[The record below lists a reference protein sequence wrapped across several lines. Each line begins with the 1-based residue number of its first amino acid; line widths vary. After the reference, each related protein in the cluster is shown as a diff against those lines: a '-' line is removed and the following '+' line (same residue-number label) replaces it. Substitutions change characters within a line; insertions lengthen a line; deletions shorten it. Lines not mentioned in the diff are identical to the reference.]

1 MIKCVGYRSIQ
12 KELELLLHERK
23 ENFFPDELS
32 YIFDKLI
39 AVLTKSDFVCLDE
52 KKEYLGVRIVD
63 IVPSISQDKKRILK
77 FIDYYMNGKLSSC
90 LHVFYLWWNNRTF
103 NPYNDEYE
111 KTFFYRMRERKK
123 DEKVFRYEDLLHIPF
138 DKRGII
144 GNQRYSINGFPCLYV
159 STSLY
164 ESWEELRR
172 PHLQNLYA
180 IAIAFTKS
188 LKFLDLRLVR
198 AISSID
204 QLRACLLRLPLIL
217 ACSIKVMEDSATFK
231 PEYIIPQT
239 LLHSIRKDLDG
250 ILYTSLRKDYTFYD
264 PNFDKCSNNDNIVLP
279 VKTNKKTGHCEE
291 MMRIINVSETLNFE
305 HEIIKGDISANR
317 YSNKESDK
325 YENTLMGQ
333 MEKRLKQGIYYIP
346 INSQGLKGTFGING
360 LKSGPKHKL
369 V

>member
-1 MIKCVGYRSIQ
+1 MRKGIGYRSLQI
-12 KELELLLHERK
+12 ELELLLHERK
-23 ENFFPDELS
+23 EKFFPDELS

-39 AVLTKSDFVCLDE
+39 EVMTKSDFVCLDE
-52 KKEYLGVRIVD
+52 TEEELGVRTVD
-63 IVPSISQDKKRILK
+63 IVQSISQDKKRILK

-90 LHVFYLWWNNRTF
+90 FHAFYLWWNNRPF
-103 NPYNDEYE
+103 NSYDDEYE
-111 KTFFYRMRERKK
+111 KTYFYRMRERKK
-123 DEKVFRYEDLLHIPF
+123 DEKAFEYGDLLHIPF

-188 LKFLDLRLVR
+188 LRFLDLRLAR
-198 AISSID
+198 EIRSID
-204 QLRACLLRLPLIL
+204 QLRAYLFRLPLIL

-231 PEYIIPQT
+231 PEYILSQT

-250 ILYTSLRKDYTFYD
+250 ILYTSLRKDYAFYD
-264 PNFDKCSNNDNIVLP
+264 SDFDKCSNSDNIVLP
-279 VKTNKKTGHCEE
+279 VKTNKNKGHCEE
-291 MMRIINVSETLNFE
+291 MMKIINVSEVLNFE
-305 HEIIKGDISANR
+305 HEMIKGSINVIRLADKN
-317 YSNKESDK
+317 SNG

-333 MEKRLKQGIYYIP
+333 MEKRLKEGMYYIP

-360 LKSGPKHKL
+360 LKADFKHKL